1 MVCIYISTTPGTVS
15 ALKISFRH
23 LLASP
28 GKVTLKFFPL
38 PLAGQKSK
46 ISLLCL
52 CPAKE
57 FREVSLCHPAELRLP
72 RLLPAHSGWEMHPF
86 LFSAVRPK
94 RNFASVHPEPSGFP
108 HRGSPV
114 LRSICHIPGQILP
127 ARVWHPGRPCASLPP
142 QPVVTS
148 GGSKRSPRSVL
159 GWKRT
164 CFVCYL

>member
-1 MVCIYISTTPGTVS
+1 MYSIYIYIYISTTPGTGS
-15 ALKISFRH
+15 ALEISFRH

-28 GKVTLKFFPL
+28 GNVTLKFFPL

-57 FREVSLCHPAELRLP
+57 FRKVSLCHPAELRLP

-94 RNFASVHPEPSGFP
+94 RNFASVRPEPSGFP
-108 HRGSPV
+108 RRGSPV
-114 LRSICHIPGQILP
+114 CAPFATLRVKFCLRQYGIL
-127 ARVWHPGRPCASLPP
+127 AV
-142 QPVVTS
+142 PVQAF
-148 GGSKRSPRSVL
+148 PL
-159 GWKRT
+159 N
-164 CFVCYL
+164 L